1 MSKLDFILEELVTAN
16 RILAN
21 EGVVDSFGHV
31 SARHPD
37 NPQHYLL
44 SRARAPERIE
54 RDDIVEYQLD
64 GTPIDERGRAP
75 YLERFIHGAVYEP
88 RPDVHAV
95 VHNHSPSVIP
105 FGVTGK
111 KLKPLLHMCASIGH
125 EVPIWDSHDKFG
137 DTTLLVTDMDMG
149 RDLARALGPRPTAL
163 MRGHGATV
171 VGRSVRHAVFVSV
184 YLEVGAKLQMQSMA
198 MGEIKF
204 LTPGEVDKIVAASHR
219 LHAQPRLGKLGAP
232 RRAGDAEG
240 SGRLGRAGGLEA
252 LRVLR
257 NGAHEFG
264 ADVLTLA
271 PDNPVGAIPRGP
283 AVAVEE
289 QHKFIEGLKSIELKA
304 NAFDRGVG
312 DKDKARRDADPEF
325 NGGEPTQPLTRIP
338 PPFFKHRQLCL
349 LKIRRT
355 HGARLHIAIRTRRG
369 AAEPVGQNT

>member
-54 RDDIVEYQLD
+54 RDDIVEYMLD

-75 YLERFIHGAVYEP
+75 SLERFIHGAIYEQ

-111 KLKPLLHMCASIGH
+111 KLKPLLHLCASIGH

-149 RDLARALGPRPTAL
+149 RDLARLMAAGPTAL
-163 MRGHGATV
+163 MRGHGA
-171 VGRSVRHAVFVSV
+171 
-184 YLEVGAKLQMQSMA
+184 
-198 MGEIKF
+198 
-204 LTPGEVDKIVAASHR
+204 
-219 LHAQPRLGKLGAP
+219 
-232 RRAGDAEG
+232 
-240 SGRLGRAGGLEA
+240 
-252 LRVLR
+252 
-257 NGAHEFG
+257 N
-264 ADVLTLA
+264 
-271 PDNPVGAIPRGP
+271 
-283 AVAVEE
+283 
-289 QHKFIEGLKSIELKA
+289 
-304 NAFDRGVG
+304 
-312 DKDKARRDADPEF
+312 
-325 NGGEPTQPLTRIP
+325 
-338 PPFFKHRQLCL
+338 
-349 LKIRRT
+349 
-355 HGARLHIAIRTRRG
+355 
-369 AAEPVGQNT
+369 